1 MMEALLS
8 IVDVTRTFGALRVLD
23 DVSAIVGHGEVLG
36 LIGPNGAGK
45 STLIRVISGFL
56 RPDRGRVLFDGVNLV
71 GLRPDEICRKGLV
84 QTFQRPRLIYEMS
97 VLENTKMA
105 FRAQPG
111 ETLQGVFLRPSVSRR
126 VEREI
131 EEKAQ
136 SMLRIVG
143 LAGKEKDPVSTLS
156 YGQLKL
162 LSLTC
167 CLAAEP
173 RMLLLDEPT
182 AGLSPSMLD
191 QVIETISNQPQQG
204 RSVILVEHNM
214 DVVEALCNRVVFL
227 NAGRKVG
234 EGYLN
239 DLRRNEAVVAA
250 YLD

>member
-1 MMEALLS
+1 MEALLS
-8 IVDVTRTFGALRVLD
+8 IVDVTRTFGELRALD
-23 DVSAIVGHGEVLG
+23 EVSTIVGCSEILG

-45 STLIRVISGFL
+45 STLIKVISGFL
-56 RPDRGRVLFDGVNLV
+56 RPDRGRVLFDDVNLI
-71 GLRPDEICRKGLV
+71 GLRPDEICGKGLV
-84 QTFQRPRLIYEMS
+84 QTFQRPRLIRDMS
-97 VLENTKMA
+97 VLENTKLA

-111 ETLQGVFLRPSVSRR
+111 ETLGGVFLRLAASRR

-136 SMLRIVG
+136 SMLSAVG
-143 LAGKEKDPVSTLS
+143 LVGKEKDPVSTLS

-173 RMLLLDEPT
+173 RILLLDEPT

-191 QVIETISNQPQQG
+191 QVIETIQNQPRQG
-204 RSVILVEHNM
+204 RSVILVEHNL
-214 DVVEALCNRVVFL
+214 DIVEALCSRIVFL

-234 EGYLN
+234 EGSLD
-239 DLRRNEAVVAA
+239 DLRRNEAVVGA